1 MNKTEP
7 RLDSNPSQGTATGTG
22 TGTSTGSDFAHKAAS
37 TAWSSPNKS
46 APGAFPQED
55 TSNPYAA
62 SSIDP
67 RVDKVPRAQ
76 DTSVGTGPTASTAG
90 TSLGQSASTGL
101 GQSTDSP
108 SGLSEYGNTGR
119 TGQSSGFN
127 EQPVAGQTPGTSSG
141 LAGGSEYSNTAGA
154 GGYDNTTPQSS
165 VPPPSTSNTTGTS
178 NNQSMMGRALGA
190 MGLGGAAAKADTQ
203 TPSTSTG
210 TGSYGTPAQSGEI
223 PSHHRKESIPTTAYP
238 SGTLDSPRAV
248 APPTGAPASGNSTA
262 IADEPSSGDAT
273 GRAAIGQTS
282 TYGSHYLGAGEPT
295 SSIIDP
301 SSSDPNTFRKPETS
315 HLGRDVGIGAGVG
328 AAGIGATSAYGG
340 SRDPPGV
347 GSGPQSGGKRC
358 LVNFGREFT
367 DRFSF

>member
-1 MNKTEP
+1 MNKADP

-22 TGTSTGSDFAHKAAS
+22 TGTGSDFARKAAS
-37 TAWSSPNKS
+37 TAWSSPNQS

-62 SSIDP
+62 TSIDP

-76 DTSVGTGPTASTAG
+76 DTSTGTGPTTSTAD
-90 TSLGQSASTGL
+90 TSVGQSTGTGL

-108 SGLSEYGNTGR
+108 SGLSEYGNTDR
-119 TGQSSGFN
+119 TGPSSGFN
-127 EQPVAGQTPGTSSG
+127 EHSGAGQAPGASSG
-141 LAGGSEYSNTAGA
+141 LTGGSEYSNTAGT
-154 GGYDNTTPQSS
+154 GGYDNTTSHSS
-165 VPPPSTSNTTGTS
+165 VPPSSTSNTTETS
-178 NNQSMMGRALGA
+178 NNQSVVGKALGA
-190 MGLGGAAAKADTQ
+190 IGLGGAAAKADTQ

-210 TGSYGTPAQSGEI
+210 TGSYDTPAQSGDI

-248 APPTGAPASGNSTA
+248 APPVGAPASGNSTA
-262 IADEPSSGDAT
+262 IADEPSSRDDT

-328 AAGIGATSAYGG
+328 AAGIGAASAYGG
-340 SRDPPGV
+340 SRDPQV
-347 GSGPQSGGKRC
+347 VESGLQSGGKQC
-358 LVNFGREFT
+358 LVNFGWEFT
-367 DRFSF
+367 NHFSF